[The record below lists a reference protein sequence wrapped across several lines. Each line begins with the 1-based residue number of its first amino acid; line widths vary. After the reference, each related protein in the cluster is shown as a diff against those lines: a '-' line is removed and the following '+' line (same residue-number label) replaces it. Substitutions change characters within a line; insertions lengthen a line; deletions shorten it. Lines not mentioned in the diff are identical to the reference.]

1 MSFKEFLTR
10 LEIFQLKMR
19 RLKNWQPLQG
29 NQEEL
34 AALEQERDTLRD
46 ELSTYNPEN
55 LPDLK
60 GDARDK
66 AAESPDLKEPLTDR
80 DREILLYMLE
90 NGHTKAKPISKP
102 ELAKKLTRGGH
113 KSMTDHL
120 QAEGLV
126 DSKRGVGTWLTA
138 KGRSMAELIKQNEP
152 Y

>member
-1 MSFKEFLTR
+1 MPRNSLISIDPDADQKAIKKIQGLSIQNPPIPMAEWRSEPGRENDTS
-10 LEIFQLKMR
+10 QL
-19 RLKNWQPLQG
+19 
-29 NQEEL
+29 L
-34 AALEQERDTLRD
+34 AV
-46 ELSTYNPEN
+46 NMP
-55 LPDLK
+55 
-60 GDARDK
+60 GDPVAQQ

-120 QAEGLV
+120 QAEGLT